1 MDIKIDLDEFQS
13 ISDLSVKVVQK
24 AAEKAGFTE
33 HPDGIYFGMS
43 DAVYHADKAL
53 GSTGLKKLVGNAPD
67 FWWESW
73 MNPARDEN
81 DDTPAKIFGRQLHL
95 CVLEGRDKF
104 IAKYAPEP
112 ISDNYQGCLKTAD
125 DLRDFLSEK
134 KASKSGS
141 KAELIAR
148 AKQFP
153 DCPAIFDEV
162 LILAQK
168 SGKELIKFKDY
179 AKILAA
185 SAFIK
190 ANKTLANAFEGGQ
203 PEVSVFWTVEGIR
216 FKARFDYLKLNAI
229 TDLKSIANRNDKEF
243 AKACRD
249 AVASYDYII
258 SAEHYTEG
266 RRQLKRLLSEGRVFG
281 SYDPE
286 WLAKVAANEVFA
298 FVFVFWQ
305 KDGAPISYGIKL
317 SPGNP
322 LFSYARSMIA
332 QAVDNYR
339 TYLAEFGTE
348 TAWVPS
354 TPLEEL
360 DETDLPVWYQQRLMT
375 GS

>member
-1 MDIKIDLDEFQS
+1 MDDVSLFVFQFRS
-13 ISDLSVKVVQK
+13 VNREANRGSDRNNR
-24 AAEKAGFTE
+24 ADIGKAGVHIEDALDKTHALPLE
-33 HPDGIYFGMS
+33 PTPDQQG
-43 DAVYHADKAL
+43 K
-53 GSTGLKKLVGNAPD
+53 GNCLTLY
-67 FWWESW
+67 
-73 MNPARDEN
+73 
-81 DDTPAKIFGRQLHL
+81 DDG
-95 CVLEGRDKF
+95 
-104 IAKYAPEP
+104 
-112 ISDNYQGCLKTAD
+112 
-125 DLRDFLSEK
+125 
-134 KASKSGS
+134 
-141 KAELIAR
+141 
-148 AKQFP
+148 
-153 DCPAIFDEV
+153 
-162 LILAQK
+162 
-168 SGKELIKFKDY
+168 
-179 AKILAA
+179 
-185 SAFIK
+185 FIK
-190 ANKTLANAFEGGQ
+190 ANTTLSNAFEGGQ
-203 PEVSVFWTVEGIR
+203 PEVSVFWTVDGVR

-266 RRQLKRLLSEGRVFG
+266 RRQLKRLLNEGRVFG

-305 KDGAPISYGIKL
+305 KDGAPISHGIKL

>member
-1 MDIKIDLDEFQS
+1 MDIKIDRDEFQS
-13 ISDLSVKVVQK
+13 IGAIATKVVQE
-24 AAEKAGFTE
+24 AAERAGFTE

-95 CVLEGRDKF
+95 CVLEGLEKF
-104 IAKYAPEP
+104 KAFHAPQHHPANRKEGIAEIKDITSA
-112 ISDNYQGCLKTAD
+112 
-125 DLRDFLSEK
+125 
-134 KASKSGS
+134 
-141 KAELIAR
+141 
-148 AKQFP
+148 
-153 DCPAIFDEV
+153 
-162 LILAQK
+162 
-168 SGKELIKFKDY
+168 GKVPVKFKDY

-203 PEVSVFWTVEGIR
+203 PEVSVFWTADGVR

-229 TDLKSIANRNDKEF
+229 TDLKSIANRTDKEF
-243 AKACRD
+243 TKACCD

-266 RRQLKRLLSEGRVFG
+266 RRQLKRLLNEGRVFG
-281 SYDPE
+281 SHDPE

-305 KDGAPISYGIKL
+305 KDGAPISHGIKL

-322 LFSYARSMIA
+322 LFSYARSMIS

>member
-1 MDIKIDLDEFQS
+1 MDIKIDRDEFQS
-13 ISDLSVKVVQK
+13 IGAVASKVVRE

-95 CVLEGRDKF
+95 CVLEGLEKF
-104 IAKYAPEP
+104 KAFHAPQYHPANRKEGIAEIKE
-112 ISDNYQGCLKTAD
+112 ITA
-125 DLRDFLSEK
+125 
-134 KASKSGS
+134 
-141 KAELIAR
+141 
-148 AKQFP
+148 
-153 DCPAIFDEV
+153 V
-162 LILAQK
+162 
-168 SGKELIKFKDY
+168 GKVPVKFKDY

-190 ANKTLANAFEGGQ
+190 ANTTLSNAFEGGQ
-203 PEVSVFWTVEGIR
+203 PEVSVFWTVDGVR

-281 SYDPE
+281 SHDPE

-305 KDGAPISYGIKL
+305 KDGAPISHGIKL

>member
-1 MDIKIDLDEFQS
+1 MTFQS
-13 ISDLSVKVVQK
+13 IGSLSSDIVQK
-24 AAEKAGFTE
+24 SAEKAGFTE

-73 MNPARDEN
+73 MNPAREEN

-95 CVLEGRDKF
+95 CVLEGLEKF
-104 IAKYAPEP
+104 KAFHAAQYHPANRKEGIAEIKE
-112 ISDNYQGCLKTAD
+112 ITA
-125 DLRDFLSEK
+125 
-134 KASKSGS
+134 A
-141 KAELIAR
+141 
-148 AKQFP
+148 
-153 DCPAIFDEV
+153 
-162 LILAQK
+162 
-168 SGKELIKFKDY
+168 GKVPVKFKDY

-203 PEVSVFWTVEGIR
+203 PEVSVFWAVDGVR

-266 RRQLKRLLSEGRVFG
+266 RRQLKRLLNEGRVFG
-281 SYDPE
+281 SHDPE

-305 KDGAPISYGIKL
+305 KDGAPISHGIKL